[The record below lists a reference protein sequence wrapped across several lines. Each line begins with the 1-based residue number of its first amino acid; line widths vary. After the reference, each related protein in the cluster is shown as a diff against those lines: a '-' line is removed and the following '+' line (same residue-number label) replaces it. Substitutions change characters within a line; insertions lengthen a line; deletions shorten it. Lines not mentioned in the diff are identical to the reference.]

1 MYVNLVRLLF
11 YLNRVAV
18 LMIIV
23 VCTNSY
29 INMIEI
35 TVIMA
40 IKNVFYFKILDTFK
54 ILHSKVTAVNVSLVI
69 KLNHNLRKFT
79 FFELKKKLVF
89 IKSNGFA

>member
-54 ILHSKVTAVNVSLVI
+54 N
-69 KLNHNLRKFT
+69 FT
-79 FFELKKKLVF
+79 F
-89 IKSNGFA
+89 